1 MLVNLIHPL
10 FWLSQDFVGKAKRAP
25 VGMGIDLSSGCKN
38 LLEPVG
44 FSLAHTPPPQA
55 GLSSVCVCFVSCVLS
70 DLPYDA
76 VRSEDHIIQLL
87 G

>member
-1 MLVNLIHPL
+1 MLVNLIHSL

-44 FSLAHTPPPQA
+44 FSLVHTHTPPPPPKA
-55 GLSSVCVCFVSCVLS
+55 GPSAVCVQFLSSWVNKT
-70 DLPYDA
+70 
-76 VRSEDHIIQLL
+76 
-87 G
+87 

>member
-1 MLVNLIHPL
+1 MLVNLIHSL

-44 FSLAHTPPPQA
+44 FSLVHTHTPPPRQKQGRA
-55 GLSSVCVCFVSCVLS
+55 LFVCSFCPPGLIKLRKKLS
-70 DLPYDA
+70 R
-76 VRSEDHIIQLL
+76 RS
-87 G
+87 

>member
-1 MLVNLIHPL
+1 MLVNLIHSL

-44 FSLAHTPPPQA
+44 FSLVHPPPPKA
-55 GLSSVCVCFVSCVLS
+55 GPSAVCVRFMSCVLS
-70 DLPYDA
+70 DLPYNA
-76 VRSEDHIIQLL
+76 VCSEDQTIQFLC
-87 G
+87 